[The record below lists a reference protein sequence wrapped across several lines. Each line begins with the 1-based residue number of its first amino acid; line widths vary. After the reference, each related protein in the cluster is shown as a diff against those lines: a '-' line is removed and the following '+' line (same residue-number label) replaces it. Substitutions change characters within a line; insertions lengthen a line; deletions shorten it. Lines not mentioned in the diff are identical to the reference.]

1 MHKKQNH
8 IYVGLDLNKDTHTAV
23 IIDYWNEKLG
33 SITIENKPS
42 DFTKLMNK
50 VNKIAG
56 NLIPVYGLEDVHG
69 NGRSL
74 AVFLIERGMIV
85 KEVNSALSYMER
97 MSYPTTKKS
106 DDWDANCISS
116 VLIRK
121 LDTLPDANP
130 QDLYWTIKMMV
141 NRRDAIVKSIT
152 TLTNQLHE
160 QLNNNYPSYK
170 KFFSDVNSKTAL
182 AFYEKYPSPKHL
194 KGVTD
199 EDLGAFLRTPSHNSC
214 STRKAKEILDIVES
228 DGDTTREYQE
238 SRDFIIKSIVR
249 DIAFKSEEIKKVE
262 TEMKKLLKLLGLKLE
277 TIPGID
283 TVTAIA
289 LVAHIGDIK
298 RFHNADKLAKF
309 SGIAPVNFSSAGKGK
324 DKKSKQ
330 GNWELYGVFY
340 FLAVQQIQ
348 VSKKGTPRNSVFLQY
363 YKRKVSEGKTKIQAL
378 VCVMRRLNNIIYGM
392 MKNKSEY
399 IMPNMEIKEVA
410 W

>member
-8 IYVGLDLNKDTHTAV
+8 IYIGLDLHKDTHTAV
-23 IIDYWNEKLG
+23 IIDCWDEKIG

-42 DFTKLMNK
+42 DFTQLMNK

-56 NLIPVYGLEDVHG
+56 NLTPVYGLEDVHG
-69 NGRSL
+69 YGRSL
-74 AVFLIERGMIV
+74 AVFLIEKGMIV
-85 KEVNSALSYMER
+85 KEVNSALSFMER

-106 DDWDANCISS
+106 DDWDAKCIAS
-116 VLIRK
+116 VLLRK

-160 QLNNNYPSYK
+160 QLNYNYPSYK

-182 AFYEKYPSPKHL
+182 AFYEEYPSPKHL
-194 KGVTD
+194 RGVTD
-199 EDLGAFLRTPSHNSC
+199 EDLAEFLRKPSHNSC

-238 SRDFIIKSIVR
+238 SRDFIIQSIVR
-249 DIAFKSEEIKKVE
+249 DIGFKREEIKKVE
-262 TEMKKLLKLLGLKLE
+262 IEMKKLLKLLDLKLE

-298 RFHNADKLAKF
+298 RFRNADKLAKF

-330 GNWELYGVFY
+330 GNRELYGVFY

-348 VSKKGTPRNSVFLQY
+348 VSKKGTPRNPVFLEY

-392 MKNKSEY
+392 MKNKTEY
-399 IMPNMEIKEVA
+399 ILPDMEVEQIA
-410 W
+410 

>member
-8 IYVGLDLNKDTHTAV
+8 IYVGLDLHKDTHTAV
-23 IIDYWNEKLG
+23 IIDWWDEKID

-42 DFTKLMNK
+42 DFTQLMNK

-56 NLIPVYGLEDVHG
+56 KLTPVYGLEDVHG
-69 NGRSL
+69 YGRSL
-74 AVFLIERGMIV
+74 AVFLIEKGMIV
-85 KEVNSALSYMER
+85 KEVNSALSFMER

-106 DDWDANCISS
+106 DDWDAKCIAS
-116 VLIRK
+116 VLLRK

-160 QLNNNYPSYK
+160 QLNYNYPSYK

-182 AFYEKYPSPKHL
+182 AFYEEYPSPKHL
-194 KGVTD
+194 RSVTD
-199 EDLGAFLRTPSHNSC
+199 EDLAEFLRKPSHNSC

-238 SRDFIIKSIVR
+238 SRDFIIQSIVR

-262 TEMKKLLKLLGLKLE
+262 TEMRKLLKLLDLKLE

-298 RFHNADKLAKF
+298 RFRNADKLAKF

-330 GNWELYGVFY
+330 GNRELYGVFY

-348 VSKKGTPRNSVFLQY
+348 VSKKGTPRNQVFLEY

-392 MKNKSEY
+392 MKNKTEY
-399 IMPNMEIKEVA
+399 ILPDMEVEQIA

>member
-1 MHKKQNH
+1 MNLKEIVINAG
-8 IYVGLDLNKDTHTAV
+8 VGYLKVED
-23 IIDYWNEKLG
+23 

-42 DFTKLMNK
+42 DFTRLMNK

-56 NLIPVYGLEDVHG
+56 KLIPVYGLEDVHG
-69 NGRSL
+69 YGRSL

-85 KEVNSALSYMER
+85 KEVNSALSFMER

-106 DDWDANCISS
+106 DDWDANCIAS
-116 VLIRK
+116 VLLRK

-141 NRRDAIVKSIT
+141 NRRDAIVKSVT

-160 QLNNNYPSYK
+160 NLNYNYLSYK
-170 KFFSDVNSKTAL
+170 KFFSDVNGKTAL

-194 KGVTD
+194 QGVND
-199 EDLGAFLRTPSHNSC
+199 EELAEFLRKPSHNSC

-238 SRDFIIKSIVR
+238 SRDFIIQSIVR

-262 TEMKKLLKLLGLKLE
+262 VEMKKLLKLLDLKLE
-277 TIPGID
+277 TIPGVD

-298 RFHNADKLAKF
+298 RFRNADKLAKF

-330 GNWELYGVFY
+330 GNRELYGVFY

-348 VSKKGTPRNSVFLQY
+348 VSKKGTPRNPVFLEY

-392 MKNKSEY
+392 MKNKTEY
-399 IMPNMEIKEVA
+399 VLPNVEMKEVA
-410 W
+410 

>member
-8 IYVGLDLNKDTHTAV
+8 VYVGLDLHKDTHTAV
-23 IIDYWNEKLG
+23 IIDCWDEKID

-42 DFTKLMNK
+42 DFTQLMNK

-56 NLIPVYGLEDVHG
+56 KLTPVYGLEDVHG
-69 NGRSL
+69 YGRSL
-74 AVFLIERGMIV
+74 AVFLIEKGMIV
-85 KEVNSALSYMER
+85 KEVNSALSFMER

-106 DDWDANCISS
+106 DDWDAKCIAS
-116 VLIRK
+116 VLLRK

-160 QLNNNYPSYK
+160 QLNYNYPSYK

-182 AFYEKYPSPKHL
+182 AFYEEYPSPKHL

-199 EDLGAFLRTPSHNSC
+199 EDLAEFLRKPSHNSC

-238 SRDFIIKSIVR
+238 SRDFIIQSIVR
-249 DIAFKSEEIKKVE
+249 DIAFKSEEIKRVE
-262 TEMKKLLKLLGLKLE
+262 TEMRKLLKLLDLKLE

-298 RFHNADKLAKF
+298 RFRNADKLAKF

-330 GNWELYGVFY
+330 GNRELYGVFY

-348 VSKKGTPRNSVFLQY
+348 ISKKGTPRNPVFLEY

-392 MKNKSEY
+392 MKNKTEY
-399 IMPNMEIKEVA
+399 ILPDMEVEQIA
-410 W
+410 

>member
-8 IYVGLDLNKDTHTAV
+8 VYVGLDLHKDTHTAV
-23 IIDYWNEKLG
+23 IIDCWDEKID

-42 DFTKLMNK
+42 DFTQLMNK

-56 NLIPVYGLEDVHG
+56 KLTPVYGLEDVHG
-69 NGRSL
+69 YGRSL
-74 AVFLIERGMIV
+74 AVFLIEKGMIV
-85 KEVNSALSYMER
+85 KEVNSALSFMER

-106 DDWDANCISS
+106 DDWDAKCIAS
-116 VLIRK
+116 VLLRK

-160 QLNNNYPSYK
+160 QLNYNYPSYK

-182 AFYEKYPSPKHL
+182 AFYEEYPSPKHL
-194 KGVTD
+194 RGVTD
-199 EDLGAFLRTPSHNSC
+199 EDLAEFLRKPSHNSC

-238 SRDFIIKSIVR
+238 SRDFIIQSIVR

-262 TEMKKLLKLLGLKLE
+262 TEMRKLLKLLDLKLE

-283 TVTAIA
+283 TVIAIA

-298 RFHNADKLAKF
+298 RFRNADKLAKF

-330 GNWELYGVFY
+330 GNKELYGVFY

-348 VSKKGTPRNSVFLQY
+348 VSKKATPRNLVFLEY

-392 MKNKSEY
+392 MKNKTEY
-399 IMPNMEIKEVA
+399 IMPNVEIKEVA
-410 W
+410 

>member
-8 IYVGLDLNKDTHTAV
+8 IYVGLDLHKDTHTAV
-23 IIDYWNEKLG
+23 IIDCWEEKLG

-42 DFTKLMNK
+42 DFTRLMNK

-56 NLIPVYGLEDVHG
+56 DLIPVYGLEDVHG
-69 NGRSL
+69 YGRSL

-97 MSYPTTKKS
+97 MSYPTTQKS
-106 DDWDANCISS
+106 DDWDARCIAS
-116 VLIRK
+116 VLLRK

-141 NRRDAIVKSIT
+141 NRRNSIVKSIT
-152 TLTNQLHE
+152 NLTNQLHE
-160 QLNNNYPSYK
+160 NLNYNYPSYK

-199 EDLGAFLRTPSHNSC
+199 EELAEFLRKPSHNSC
-214 STRKAKEILDIVES
+214 SIRKAKEILHIVES

-238 SRDFIIKSIVR
+238 SRDFIIQSIVR

-262 TEMKKLLKLLGLKLE
+262 VEMKKLLKLLDLKLE
-277 TIPGID
+277 TIPGVD

-298 RFHNADKLAKF
+298 RFRNADKLAKF

-330 GNWELYGVFY
+330 GNRELYGVFY
-340 FLAVQQIQ
+340 LLAVQQIQ
-348 VSKKGTPRNSVFLQY
+348 VSKKGTPRNPVFLEY

-392 MKNKSEY
+392 MKNKTEY
-399 IMPNMEIKEVA
+399 VMPSVEIKEVA
-410 W
+410 

>member
-8 IYVGLDLNKDTHTAV
+8 IYVGLDLHKDTHTAV
-23 IIDYWNEKLG
+23 IIDCWDEKID

-50 VNKIAG
+50 VKKHAG
-56 NLIPVYGLEDVHG
+56 NLTPVYGLEDVHG
-69 NGRSL
+69 YGRSL

-85 KEVNSALSYMER
+85 KEVNSALSFMER

-106 DDWDANCISS
+106 DDWDAKCIAS
-116 VLIRK
+116 VLLRK
-121 LDTLPDANP
+121 LDTLPNANP

-141 NRRDAIVKSIT
+141 NRRDAIVKSVT

-160 QLNNNYPSYK
+160 NLNYNYPSYK

-194 KGVTD
+194 IGVTD
-199 EDLGAFLRTPSHNSC
+199 EELAEFLRKPSHNSC

-238 SRDFIIKSIVR
+238 SRDFIIQSIVR
-249 DIAFKSEEIKKVE
+249 DIAFKNEEIKKVE
-262 TEMKKLLKLLGLKLE
+262 VEMKKLLKLLDLKLE
-277 TIPGID
+277 TIPGVD

-298 RFHNADKLAKF
+298 RFRNADKLAKF

-330 GNWELYGVFY
+330 GNREPYGVFY

-348 VSKKGTPRNSVFLQY
+348 VSSRGTPRNPVFLEY
-363 YKRKVSEGKTKIQAL
+363 YKRKISEGKTKIQAL

-392 MKNKSEY
+392 MKNKTEY
-399 IMPNMEIKEVA
+399 VMPNVEIKEVA
-410 W
+410 

>member
-8 IYVGLDLNKDTHTAV
+8 IYVGLDLHKDTHTAV
-23 IIDYWNEKLG
+23 IIDCWEEKLG

-42 DFTKLMNK
+42 DFTRLMNK

-56 NLIPVYGLEDVHG
+56 KLTPVYGLEDVHG
-69 NGRSL
+69 YGRSL

-106 DDWDANCISS
+106 DDWDANCIAS

-121 LDTLPDANP
+121 LDNLPDANP

-141 NRRDAIVKSIT
+141 NRRNAIVKAVT

-160 QLNNNYPSYK
+160 NLNYNYPSYK
-170 KFFSDVNSKTAL
+170 KFFSDVNGKTAL

-194 KGVTD
+194 QGVTD
-199 EDLGAFLRTPSHNSC
+199 EDLGAFLRKPSHNSC

-238 SRDFIIKSIVR
+238 SRDFIIQSIVR
-249 DIAFKSEEIKKVE
+249 DIGFKSEEIKKVE
-262 TEMKKLLKLLGLKLE
+262 TEMKKLLKLLDLKLE

-289 LVAHIGDIK
+289 LVAHMGDIK
-298 RFHNADKLAKF
+298 RFRNADKLAKF

-330 GNWELYGVFY
+330 GNRELYGVFY

-348 VSKKGTPRNSVFLQY
+348 VSKKGTPRNPVFLEY
-363 YKRKVSEGKTKIQAL
+363 YKRKISEGKTKIQAL
-378 VCVMRRLNNIIYGM
+378 VCVMRMLNNIIYGM
-392 MKNKSEY
+392 MKNKTEY
-399 IMPNMEIKEVA
+399 VMPSVEIKEVA
-410 W
+410 C

>member
-8 IYVGLDLNKDTHTAV
+8 IYVGLDLHKDTHTAV
-23 IIDYWNEKLG
+23 IIDCWDEKID

-42 DFTKLMNK
+42 DFTRLMNK

-56 NLIPVYGLEDVHG
+56 KLTPVYGLEDVNG
-69 NGRSL
+69 YGRSL

-85 KEVNSALSYMER
+85 KEVNSALSFMER
-97 MSYPTTKKS
+97 MSYPMTKKS
-106 DDWDANCISS
+106 DDWDAKCIAS
-116 VLIRK
+116 VLLRK

-141 NRRDAIVKSIT
+141 NRRDSIVKAVT

-160 QLNNNYPSYK
+160 NLNYNYPSYK
-170 KFFSDVNSKTAL
+170 KFFSDVNGKTAL
-182 AFYEKYPSPKHL
+182 AFYEKYPSPTHL

-199 EDLGAFLRTPSHNSC
+199 EELAEFLRKPSHNSC
-214 STRKAKEILDIVES
+214 SIRKAKEILDIVES

-238 SRDFIIKSIVR
+238 SRDFIIQSIVR

-262 TEMKKLLKLLGLKLE
+262 VEMKKLLKLLDLKLE
-277 TIPGID
+277 TIPGVD

-298 RFHNADKLAKF
+298 RFRNADKLAKF

-330 GNWELYGVFY
+330 GNRELYGVFY

-348 VSKKGTPRNSVFLQY
+348 VSKKGTPRNQAFLEY
-363 YKRKVSEGKTKIQAL
+363 YKRKISEGKTKIQAL
-378 VCVMRRLNNIIYGM
+378 VCVMRRLNNIIYEM
-392 MKNKSEY
+392 MKNKTEY
-399 IMPNMEIKEVA
+399 VMPSIEIKEVA
-410 W
+410 

>member
-8 IYVGLDLNKDTHTAV
+8 VYVGLDLHKDTHTAV
-23 IIDYWNEKLG
+23 IIDCWDEKID

-42 DFTKLMNK
+42 DFTRLMNK

-56 NLIPVYGLEDVHG
+56 KLIPVYGLEDVHG
-69 NGRSL
+69 YGRSL

-97 MSYPTTKKS
+97 MSYPTTQKS
-106 DDWDANCISS
+106 DDWDARCIAS
-116 VLIRK
+116 VLLRK

-141 NRRDAIVKSIT
+141 NRRNSIVKSIT
-152 TLTNQLHE
+152 NLTNQLHE
-160 QLNNNYPSYK
+160 NLNYNYPSYK

-182 AFYEKYPSPKHL
+182 AFYDKYPSPKHL
-194 KGVTD
+194 KGVAD
-199 EDLGAFLRTPSHNSC
+199 EELAEFLRKPSHNSC
-214 STRKAKEILDIVES
+214 STRKAREILELVES

-238 SRDFIIKSIVR
+238 FRDFIIQSTVR

-262 TEMKKLLKLLGLKLE
+262 VEMKKLLKLLDLKLE

-298 RFHNADKLAKF
+298 RFRNADKLAKF

-330 GNWELYGVFY
+330 GNRELYGVFY

-348 VSKKGTPRNSVFLQY
+348 VSKKGTPRNPVFLEY

-392 MKNKSEY
+392 MKNKAEY
-399 IMPNMEIKEVA
+399 ILPDMEVEQIA
-410 W
+410 

>member
-8 IYVGLDLNKDTHTAV
+8 IYVGLDLHKDTHTAV
-23 IIDYWNEKLG
+23 IIDCWEEKLG

-42 DFTKLMNK
+42 DFTRLMNK

-56 NLIPVYGLEDVHG
+56 NLTPVYGLEDVHG
-69 NGRSL
+69 YGRSL

-85 KEVNSALSYMER
+85 KEVNSALSYMKR
-97 MSYPTTKKS
+97 MSYPTTQKS
-106 DDWDANCISS
+106 DDWDARCIAS
-116 VLIRK
+116 VLLRK
-121 LDTLPDANP
+121 LDTLPYANP

-141 NRRDAIVKSIT
+141 NRRNSIVKSIT
-152 TLTNQLHE
+152 NLTNQLHE
-160 QLNNNYPSYK
+160 NLNYNYPSYK

-182 AFYEKYPSPKHL
+182 AFYDKYPSPKHL

-199 EDLGAFLRTPSHNSC
+199 EELAEFLRKPSHNSC
-214 STRKAKEILDIVES
+214 STRKAKEILELVES

-238 SRDFIIKSIVR
+238 FRDFIIQSTVR

-262 TEMKKLLKLLGLKLE
+262 IEMKKLLKLLDLKLE

-298 RFHNADKLAKF
+298 RFRNADKLAKF

-330 GNWELYGVFY
+330 GNRELYGVFY

-348 VSKKGTPRNSVFLQY
+348 VSKKGTPRNPVFLQY

-399 IMPNMEIKEVA
+399 VMPNVEIKEVA
-410 W
+410 

>member
-8 IYVGLDLNKDTHTAV
+8 IYVGLDLHKDTHTAV
-23 IIDYWNEKLG
+23 IIDCWDEKID

-42 DFTKLMNK
+42 DFTQLMNK

-56 NLIPVYGLEDVHG
+56 KLTAVYGLEDVHG
-69 NGRSL
+69 YGRSL
-74 AVFLIERGMIV
+74 AVFLIEKGMIV
-85 KEVNSALSYMER
+85 KEVNSALSFMER

-106 DDWDANCISS
+106 DDWDAKCIAS
-116 VLIRK
+116 VLLRK

-160 QLNNNYPSYK
+160 QLNYNYPSYK

-182 AFYEKYPSPKHL
+182 AFYEEYPSPKHL
-194 KGVTD
+194 RSVTD
-199 EDLGAFLRTPSHNSC
+199 EDLAEFLRKPSHNSC

-238 SRDFIIKSIVR
+238 SRDFIIQSIVR

-262 TEMKKLLKLLGLKLE
+262 TEMRKLLKLLDLKLE

-289 LVAHIGDIK
+289 LVANIGDIK
-298 RFHNADKLAKF
+298 RFRNADKLAKF

-330 GNWELYGVFY
+330 GNRELYGVFY

-348 VSKKGTPRNSVFLQY
+348 VSKKGTPRNPVFLEY

-392 MKNKSEY
+392 MKNKTEY
-399 IMPNMEIKEVA
+399 ILPDMEVEQIA

>member
-1 MHKKQNH
+1 MHKKQNY
-8 IYVGLDLNKDTHTAV
+8 IYVGLDLHKDTHTAV
-23 IIDYWNEKLG
+23 IIDCWDEKID

-42 DFTKLMNK
+42 DFTRLMNK
-50 VNKIAG
+50 VNKIEG
-56 NLIPVYGLEDVHG
+56 KLTPVYGLEDVNG
-69 NGRSL
+69 YGRSL

-85 KEVNSALSYMER
+85 KEVNSALSFMER

-106 DDWDANCISS
+106 DDWDANCIAS
-116 VLIRK
+116 VLLRK

-141 NRRDAIVKSIT
+141 NRRDSIVKSVT

-160 QLNNNYPSYK
+160 NLNYNYPSYK
-170 KFFSDVNSKTAL
+170 KFFSDVNGKTAL

-194 KGVTD
+194 QGVTD
-199 EDLGAFLRTPSHNSC
+199 EELAEFLRKPSHNSC

-238 SRDFIIKSIVR
+238 SRDFIIQSIVR

-262 TEMKKLLKLLGLKLE
+262 IEMRKLLKLLDLKLE
-277 TIPGID
+277 TIPGVD

-298 RFHNADKLAKF
+298 RFRNADKLAKF

-330 GNWELYGVFY
+330 GNRELYGVFY
-340 FLAVQQIQ
+340 FLAVQQVQ
-348 VSKKGTPRNSVFLQY
+348 VSKKGTSRNPVLLEY
-363 YKRKVSEGKTKIQAL
+363 YKRKIAEGKTKIQAL

-392 MKNKSEY
+392 MKNKTEY
-399 IMPNMEIKEVA
+399 VMPNVEIKEVA
-410 W
+410 

>member
-8 IYVGLDLNKDTHTAV
+8 IYVGLDLHKDTHTAV
-23 IIDYWNEKLG
+23 IINCWDEKLG

-42 DFTKLMNK
+42 DFTKLINK

-56 NLIPVYGLEDVHG
+56 NLKPVYGLEDVHG
-69 NGRSL
+69 YGRSL

-106 DDWDANCISS
+106 DDWDANCIAS
-116 VLIRK
+116 VLIRR
-121 LDTLPDANP
+121 LDKLPDANP
-130 QDLYWTIKMMV
+130 QDLYWTIKIMV
-141 NRRDAIVKSIT
+141 NRRDAIVKAVT

-170 KFFSDVNSKTAL
+170 KFFSDVNGKTAL
-182 AFYEKYPSPKHL
+182 VFYEKYPSPRHL
-194 KGVTD
+194 QGVND
-199 EDLGAFLRTPSHNSC
+199 EELGAFLRKPSHNSC
-214 STRKAKEILDIVES
+214 SARKAKEILDIVES

-238 SRDFIIKSIVR
+238 SRYFIIQSIVR

-262 TEMKKLLKLLGLKLE
+262 VEMKKLLKLLDLKLE
-277 TIPGID
+277 TIPGVD

-298 RFHNADKLAKF
+298 RFRNADKLAKF

-330 GNWELYGVFY
+330 GNRELYGVFY

-348 VSKKGTPRNSVFLQY
+348 VSKKGTPRNPVFLEY

-399 IMPNMEIKEVA
+399 VMPNVEIKEVA
-410 W
+410 

>member
-8 IYVGLDLNKDTHTAV
+8 IYVGLDLHKDTHTAV
-23 IIDYWNEKLG
+23 IIDCWDEKID

-42 DFTKLMNK
+42 DFTQLMNK

-56 NLIPVYGLEDVHG
+56 KLTAVYGLEDVHG
-69 NGRSL
+69 YGRSL
-74 AVFLIERGMIV
+74 AVFLIEKGMIV
-85 KEVNSALSYMER
+85 KEVNSALSFMER

-106 DDWDANCISS
+106 DDWDAKCIAS
-116 VLIRK
+116 VLLRK

-160 QLNNNYPSYK
+160 QLNYNYPSYK

-182 AFYEKYPSPKHL
+182 AFYEEYPSPKHL
-194 KGVTD
+194 RSVTD
-199 EDLGAFLRTPSHNSC
+199 EDLAEFLRKPSHNSC

-238 SRDFIIKSIVR
+238 SRDFIIQSIVR

-262 TEMKKLLKLLGLKLE
+262 TEMRKLLKLLDLKLE

-289 LVAHIGDIK
+289 LVANIGDIK
-298 RFHNADKLAKF
+298 RFRNADKLAKF

-330 GNWELYGVFY
+330 GNRELYGVFY

-348 VSKKGTPRNSVFLQY
+348 VSKKGTPRNPVFLEY

-392 MKNKSEY
+392 MKNKTEY
-399 IMPNMEIKEVA
+399 ILPDMEVEQIA
-410 W
+410 

>member
-8 IYVGLDLNKDTHTAV
+8 IYVGLDLHKDTHTAV
-23 IIDYWNEKLG
+23 IIDCWDEKID

-42 DFTKLMNK
+42 DFTQLMNK

-56 NLIPVYGLEDVHG
+56 KLTPVYGLEDVHG
-69 NGRSL
+69 YGRSL
-74 AVFLIERGMIV
+74 AVFLIEKGMIV
-85 KEVNSALSYMER
+85 KEVNSALSFMER

-106 DDWDANCISS
+106 DDWDAKCIAS
-116 VLIRK
+116 VLLRK

-160 QLNNNYPSYK
+160 QLNYNYPSYK

-182 AFYEKYPSPKHL
+182 AFYEEYPSPKHL
-194 KGVTD
+194 RSVTD
-199 EDLGAFLRTPSHNSC
+199 EDLAEFLRKPSHNSC

-238 SRDFIIKSIVR
+238 SRDFIIQSIVR

-262 TEMKKLLKLLGLKLE
+262 TEMRKLLKLLDLKLE

-298 RFHNADKLAKF
+298 RFRNADKLAKF

-330 GNWELYGVFY
+330 GNRELYGVFY

-348 VSKKGTPRNSVFLQY
+348 VSKKGTPRNPVFLEY

-378 VCVMRRLNNIIYGM
+378 VCVMRRFNNIIYGM
-392 MKNKSEY
+392 MKNKTEY
-399 IMPNMEIKEVA
+399 ILPDMEVEQIA
-410 W
+410 

>member
-8 IYVGLDLNKDTHTAV
+8 IYVGLDLHKDTHTAV
-23 IIDYWNEKLG
+23 IIDCWDEKID

-56 NLIPVYGLEDVHG
+56 KLIPVYGLEDVHG
-69 NGRSL
+69 YGRSL

-85 KEVNSALSYMER
+85 KEVNSALSFMER

-106 DDWDANCISS
+106 DDWDANCIAS
-116 VLIRK
+116 VLLRK
-121 LDTLPDANP
+121 IDTLPDANP

-141 NRRDAIVKSIT
+141 NRRDAIVKSVT

-160 QLNNNYPSYK
+160 QLNHNYPSYK

-194 KGVTD
+194 QGVTD
-199 EDLGAFLRTPSHNSC
+199 ENLGEFLRKPSHNSC

-238 SRDFIIKSIVR
+238 SRDFIIQSIVR

-262 TEMKKLLKLLGLKLE
+262 VEMKKLLKLLDLKLE
-277 TIPGID
+277 TIPGVD

-298 RFHNADKLAKF
+298 RFLKADKLAKF

-330 GNWELYGVFY
+330 GNRKLYGVFY
-340 FLAVQQIQ
+340 FLAVQQVQ
-348 VSKKGTPRNSVFLQY
+348 VSRKGTPRNPVFLEY
-363 YKRKVSEGKTKIQAL
+363 YKKKISEGKTKIQAL

-392 MKNKSEY
+392 MKNKTEY
-399 IMPNMEIKEVA
+399 VMPNVEIKEVA
-410 W
+410 

>member
-8 IYVGLDLNKDTHTAV
+8 VYVGLDLHKDTHTAV
-23 IIDYWNEKLG
+23 IIDCWEEKLG

-42 DFTKLMNK
+42 DFTRLMNK
-50 VNKIAG
+50 VNKVAG
-56 NLIPVYGLEDVHG
+56 NLTPVYGLEDVHG
-69 NGRSL
+69 YGRSL

-97 MSYPTTKKS
+97 MSYPTTQKS
-106 DDWDANCISS
+106 DDWDARCIAS
-116 VLIRK
+116 VLLRK

-130 QDLYWTIKMMV
+130 QDLYWTIKMLV
-141 NRRDAIVKSIT
+141 NRRNSIVKSIT
-152 TLTNQLHE
+152 NLTNQLHE
-160 QLNNNYPSYK
+160 NLNYNYPSYK

-199 EDLGAFLRTPSHNSC
+199 EELAEFLRKPSHNSC
-214 STRKAKEILDIVES
+214 STRKAKEILELVES

-238 SRDFIIKSIVR
+238 FRDFIIQSTVR

-262 TEMKKLLKLLGLKLE
+262 VEMKKLLKLLDLKLE
-277 TIPGID
+277 TIPGVD
-283 TVTAIA
+283 TVTEIA

-298 RFHNADKLAKF
+298 RFRNADKLAKF
-309 SGIAPVNFSSAGKGK
+309 AGIAPVNFSSAGKGK

-330 GNWELYGVFY
+330 GNRELYGVLY

-348 VSKKGTPRNSVFLQY
+348 VSKKGTPRNPVFLEY

-399 IMPNMEIKEVA
+399 VMPNVEIKKVA
-410 W
+410 

>member
-8 IYVGLDLNKDTHTAV
+8 IYVGLDLHKDTHTAV
-23 IIDYWNEKLG
+23 IIDCWDEKID

-42 DFTKLMNK
+42 DFTRLMNK

-56 NLIPVYGLEDVHG
+56 KLTPVYGLEDVHG
-69 NGRSL
+69 YGRSL

-106 DDWDANCISS
+106 DDWDANCIAS
-116 VLIRK
+116 VLLRK

-141 NRRDAIVKSIT
+141 NRRDAIVKSVT

-160 QLNNNYPSYK
+160 NLNYNYPSYK
-170 KFFSDVNSKTAL
+170 KFFSDVNGKTAL

-194 KGVTD
+194 QGATD
-199 EDLGAFLRTPSHNSC
+199 EELGAFLRKPSHNSC

-238 SRDFIIKSIVR
+238 SRDFIIQSIVR

-262 TEMKKLLKLLGLKLE
+262 VEMKKLLKLLDLKLE
-277 TIPGID
+277 TIPGVD

-298 RFHNADKLAKF
+298 RFRNADKLAKF

-330 GNWELYGVFY
+330 GNRELYGVFY
-340 FLAVQQIQ
+340 FLAVQQVQ
-348 VSKKGTPRNSVFLQY
+348 VSRKRTPRNPVFIQY
-363 YKRKVSEGKTKIQAL
+363 YKRKISEGKTKIQAL

-399 IMPNMEIKEVA
+399 VMPNVEIKEVA
-410 W
+410 

>member
-8 IYVGLDLNKDTHTAV
+8 IYVGLDLHKDTHTAV
-23 IIDYWNEKLG
+23 IIDWWDEKID

-42 DFTKLMNK
+42 DFTQLMNK

-56 NLIPVYGLEDVHG
+56 KLTPVYGLEDVHG
-69 NGRSL
+69 YGRSL
-74 AVFLIERGMIV
+74 AVFLIEKGMIV
-85 KEVNSALSYMER
+85 KEVNSALSFMER

-106 DDWDANCISS
+106 DDWDAKCIAS
-116 VLIRK
+116 VLLRK

-160 QLNNNYPSYK
+160 QLNYNYPSYK

-182 AFYEKYPSPKHL
+182 AFYEEYPSPKHL
-194 KGVTD
+194 RSVTD
-199 EDLGAFLRTPSHNSC
+199 EDLAEFLRKPSHNSC

-238 SRDFIIKSIVR
+238 SRDFIIQSIVR

-262 TEMKKLLKLLGLKLE
+262 TEMRKLLKLLDLKLE

-298 RFHNADKLAKF
+298 RFRNADKLAKF

-330 GNWELYGVFY
+330 GNRELYGVFY

-348 VSKKGTPRNSVFLQY
+348 VSKKGTPRNQVFLEY

-378 VCVMRRLNNIIYGM
+378 VCVMRRFNNIIYGM
-392 MKNKSEY
+392 MKNKTEY
-399 IMPNMEIKEVA
+399 ILPDMEVEQIA

>member
-8 IYVGLDLNKDTHTAV
+8 IYIGLDLHKDTHTAV
-23 IIDYWNEKLG
+23 IIDCWDEKID

-42 DFTKLMNK
+42 DFTQLMNK

-56 NLIPVYGLEDVHG
+56 KLTPVYGLEDVNG
-69 NGRSL
+69 YGRSL
-74 AVFLIERGMIV
+74 AVFLIEKGMIV
-85 KEVNSALSYMER
+85 KEVNSALSFMER

-106 DDWDANCISS
+106 DDWDAKCIAS
-116 VLIRK
+116 VLLRK

-160 QLNNNYPSYK
+160 QLNYNYPSYK

-182 AFYEKYPSPKHL
+182 AFYEEYPSPKHL
-194 KGVTD
+194 RGVTD
-199 EDLGAFLRTPSHNSC
+199 EDLAEFLRKPSHNSC
-214 STRKAKEILDIVES
+214 SKRKAKEILDIVES

-238 SRDFIIKSIVR
+238 SRDFIIQSIVR

-262 TEMKKLLKLLGLKLE
+262 VEMKKLLKLLDLKLE

-298 RFHNADKLAKF
+298 RFRNADKLAKF

-330 GNWELYGVFY
+330 GNRELYGVFY

-348 VSKKGTPRNSVFLQY
+348 VSKKGTPRNPVFLEY
-363 YKRKVSEGKTKIQAL
+363 YKRKVSEGKTKIQTL

-392 MKNKSEY
+392 MKNKTEY
-399 IMPNMEIKEVA
+399 ILPDMEIEQIA
-410 W
+410 

>member
-8 IYVGLDLNKDTHTAV
+8 IYVGLDLHKDTHTAV
-23 IIDYWNEKLG
+23 IIDCWDEKID

-42 DFTKLMNK
+42 DFTRLMNK

-56 NLIPVYGLEDVHG
+56 KLTPVYGLEDVNG
-69 NGRSL
+69 YGRSL

-85 KEVNSALSYMER
+85 KEVNSALSFMER

-106 DDWDANCISS
+106 DDWDANCIAS
-116 VLIRK
+116 VLLRK
-121 LDTLPDANP
+121 LDTLPNANP

-141 NRRDAIVKSIT
+141 NRRDSIVKAVT

-160 QLNNNYPSYK
+160 NLNYNYPSYK
-170 KFFSDVNSKTAL
+170 KFFSDVNGKTAL
-182 AFYEKYPSPKHL
+182 AFYENYPSPKHL
-194 KGVTD
+194 QGVTD
-199 EDLGAFLRTPSHNSC
+199 EELGAFLRKPSHNSC

-238 SRDFIIKSIVR
+238 SRDFIIQSIVR

-262 TEMKKLLKLLGLKLE
+262 VEMKKLLKLLDLKLE

-298 RFHNADKLAKF
+298 RFRNADKLAKF

-330 GNWELYGVFY
+330 GNRELYGVFY

-348 VSKKGTPRNSVFLQY
+348 VSKKGTPRNPVFLQY
-363 YKRKVSEGKTKIQAL
+363 YKRKISEGKTKIQAL

-399 IMPNMEIKEVA
+399 VMPNVEIKAVA
-410 W
+410 

>member
-8 IYVGLDLNKDTHTAV
+8 IYVGLDLHKDTHTAV
-23 IIDYWNEKLG
+23 IIDCWDEKID

-42 DFTKLMNK
+42 DFTQLMNK

-56 NLIPVYGLEDVHG
+56 KLTPVYGLEDVHG
-69 NGRSL
+69 YGRSL
-74 AVFLIERGMIV
+74 AVFLIEKGIIV
-85 KEVNSALSYMER
+85 KEVNSALSFMER

-106 DDWDANCISS
+106 DDWDAKCIAS
-116 VLIRK
+116 VLLRK

-160 QLNNNYPSYK
+160 QLNYNYPSYK

-182 AFYEKYPSPKHL
+182 AFYEEYPSPKHL
-194 KGVTD
+194 RSVTD
-199 EDLGAFLRTPSHNSC
+199 EDLAEFLRKPSHNSC

-238 SRDFIIKSIVR
+238 SRDFIIQSIVR

-262 TEMKKLLKLLGLKLE
+262 TEMRKLLKLLDLKLE

-298 RFHNADKLAKF
+298 RFRNADKLAKF

-330 GNWELYGVFY
+330 GNRELYGVFY

-348 VSKKGTPRNSVFLQY
+348 VSKKGTPRNPVFLEY

-378 VCVMRRLNNIIYGM
+378 VCVMRRFNNIIYGM
-392 MKNKSEY
+392 MKNKTEY
-399 IMPNMEIKEVA
+399 ILPDMEVEQIA
-410 W
+410 

>member
-8 IYVGLDLNKDTHTAV
+8 VYVGLDLHKDTHTAV
-23 IIDYWNEKLG
+23 IIDCWDEKID

-42 DFTKLMNK
+42 DFTRLMNK

-56 NLIPVYGLEDVHG
+56 KLIPVYGLEDVHG
-69 NGRSL
+69 YGRSL

-85 KEVNSALSYMER
+85 KGVNSALSYMER

-106 DDWDANCISS
+106 DDWDANCIAS

-141 NRRDAIVKSIT
+141 NRRNSIVKSIT
-152 TLTNQLHE
+152 NLTNQLHE
-160 QLNNNYPSYK
+160 NLNYNYPSYK

-199 EDLGAFLRTPSHNSC
+199 EELAEFLRKPSHNSC
-214 STRKAKEILDIVES
+214 STRKAREILELVES

-238 SRDFIIKSIVR
+238 FRDFIIQSTVR

-262 TEMKKLLKLLGLKLE
+262 VEMKKLLKLLDLKLE

-298 RFHNADKLAKF
+298 RFRNADKLAKF

-330 GNWELYGVFY
+330 GNRELYGVFY

-348 VSKKGTPRNSVFLQY
+348 VSKKGTPRNPVFLEY

-392 MKNKSEY
+392 MKNKTEY
-399 IMPNMEIKEVA
+399 VMPNVEIKEVA
-410 W
+410 

>member
-1 MHKKQNH
+1 
-8 IYVGLDLNKDTHTAV
+8 
-23 IIDYWNEKLG
+23 
-33 SITIENKPS
+33 
-42 DFTKLMNK
+42 
-50 VNKIAG
+50 
-56 NLIPVYGLEDVHG
+56 
-69 NGRSL
+69 
-74 AVFLIERGMIV
+74 MIV
-85 KEVNSALSYMER
+85 KEVNSALSFMER

-106 DDWDANCISS
+106 DDWDAKCIAS
-116 VLIRK
+116 VLLRK

-160 QLNNNYPSYK
+160 QLSYNYPSYK

-182 AFYEKYPSPKHL
+182 AFYEEYPSPKHL
-194 KGVTD
+194 RGVTD
-199 EDLGAFLRTPSHNSC
+199 EDLAEFLRKPSHNSC

-262 TEMKKLLKLLGLKLE
+262 TEMKKLLKLLDLKLE

-298 RFHNADKLAKF
+298 RFRNADKLAKF

-330 GNWELYGVFY
+330 GNRELYGVFY

-348 VSKKGTPRNSVFLQY
+348 VSKKGTHRNPVFLEY

-392 MKNKSEY
+392 MKNKTEY
-399 IMPNMEIKEVA
+399 ILPDMEVEQIA
-410 W
+410 

>member
-8 IYVGLDLNKDTHTAV
+8 IYVGLDLHKDTHTAV
-23 IIDYWNEKLG
+23 IIDCWDEKID

-42 DFTKLMNK
+42 DFTQLMNK

-56 NLIPVYGLEDVHG
+56 KLTPVYGLEDVHG
-69 NGRSL
+69 YGRSL
-74 AVFLIERGMIV
+74 AVFLIEKGMIV
-85 KEVNSALSYMER
+85 KEVNSALSFMER

-106 DDWDANCISS
+106 DDWDAKCIAS
-116 VLIRK
+116 VLLRK

-160 QLNNNYPSYK
+160 QLNYNYPSYK

-182 AFYEKYPSPKHL
+182 AFYEEYPSPKHL
-194 KGVTD
+194 RSVTD
-199 EDLGAFLRTPSHNSC
+199 EDLAEFLRKPSHNSC

-238 SRDFIIKSIVR
+238 SRDFIIQSIVR

-262 TEMKKLLKLLGLKLE
+262 TEMRKLLKLLDLKLE

-298 RFHNADKLAKF
+298 RFRNADKLAKF

-330 GNWELYGVFY
+330 GNRELYGVFY

-348 VSKKGTPRNSVFLQY
+348 VSKKGTPRNQVFLEY

-392 MKNKSEY
+392 MKNKTEY
-399 IMPNMEIKEVA
+399 ILPDMEVEQIA
-410 W
+410 

>member
-8 IYVGLDLNKDTHTAV
+8 IYVGLDLHKDTHTAV
-23 IIDYWNEKLG
+23 IIDCWDEKID

-42 DFTKLMNK
+42 DFTRLMNK

-56 NLIPVYGLEDVHG
+56 KLIPVYGLEDVHG
-69 NGRSL
+69 YGRSL

-85 KEVNSALSYMER
+85 KEVNSALSFMER

-106 DDWDANCISS
+106 DDWDANCIAS
-116 VLIRK
+116 VLLRK
-121 LDTLPDANP
+121 LDTLPNANP

-141 NRRDAIVKSIT
+141 NRRDSIVKAVT

-160 QLNNNYPSYK
+160 NLNYNYPSYK
-170 KFFSDVNSKTAL
+170 KFFSDVNGKTAL
-182 AFYEKYPSPKHL
+182 AFYEKYPSPRHL
-194 KGVTD
+194 QGATD
-199 EDLGAFLRTPSHNSC
+199 EALGAFLRKPSHNSC

-238 SRDFIIKSIVR
+238 SRDFIIQSIVR

-262 TEMKKLLKLLGLKLE
+262 VEMKKLLKLLDLKLE

-298 RFHNADKLAKF
+298 RFRNADKLAKF

-330 GNWELYGVFY
+330 GNRELYGVFY

-348 VSKKGTPRNSVFLQY
+348 VSKKGTPRNPVFLAY

-392 MKNKSEY
+392 MKNRTEY
-399 IMPNMEIKEVA
+399 VMPNVAIKEVA
-410 W
+410 

>member
-8 IYVGLDLNKDTHTAV
+8 MYVGLDLHKDTHTAV
-23 IIDYWNEKLG
+23 IIDCWEEKLG

-42 DFTKLMNK
+42 DFTRLMNK

-56 NLIPVYGLEDVHG
+56 NLTPVYGLEDVHG
-69 NGRSL
+69 YGRSL

-97 MSYPTTKKS
+97 MSYPTTQKS
-106 DDWDANCISS
+106 DDWDARCIAS
-116 VLIRK
+116 VLLRK

-141 NRRDAIVKSIT
+141 NRRNSIVKSIT
-152 TLTNQLHE
+152 NLTNQLHE
-160 QLNNNYPSYK
+160 NLNYNYPSYK

-194 KGVTD
+194 KSVTD
-199 EDLGAFLRTPSHNSC
+199 EELAEFLRKPSHNSC
-214 STRKAKEILDIVES
+214 STRKAKEILDLVES
-228 DGDTTREYQE
+228 DGDTIREYQE
-238 SRDFIIKSIVR
+238 SRDFIIQSIVR

-262 TEMKKLLKLLGLKLE
+262 TEMKKLLKLLDLKLE

-298 RFHNADKLAKF
+298 RFRNADKLAKF
-309 SGIAPVNFSSAGKGK
+309 FGIAPVNFSSAGKGK

-330 GNWELYGVFY
+330 GNRELYGVFY

-348 VSKKGTPRNSVFLQY
+348 VSKKGTSRNPVFLEY

-392 MKNKSEY
+392 MKNKTEY
-399 IMPNMEIKEVA
+399 IMPNVEIKEVA
-410 W
+410 

>member
-8 IYVGLDLNKDTHTAV
+8 IYVGLDLHKDTHTAV
-23 IIDYWNEKLG
+23 IIDCWDEKID

-42 DFTKLMNK
+42 DFTRLMNK

-56 NLIPVYGLEDVHG
+56 NLTPVYGLEDVHG
-69 NGRSL
+69 YGRSL

-106 DDWDANCISS
+106 DDWDANCIAS
-116 VLIRK
+116 VLLRK

-141 NRRDAIVKSIT
+141 NRRDAIVKSVT

-160 QLNNNYPSYK
+160 NLNYNYPSYK
-170 KFFSDVNSKTAL
+170 KFFSDVNGKTAL

-199 EDLGAFLRTPSHNSC
+199 EELAEFLRKPSHNSC

-238 SRDFIIKSIVR
+238 SRDFIIQSIVR

-262 TEMKKLLKLLGLKLE
+262 VEMKKLLKLLDLKLE

-330 GNWELYGVFY
+330 GNRELYGVFY
-340 FLAVQQIQ
+340 FLAVQQVQ
-348 VSKKGTPRNSVFLQY
+348 VSKKGTPRNPVFLQY
-363 YKRKVSEGKTKIQAL
+363 YKRKISEGKTKIQAL

-399 IMPNMEIKEVA
+399 VMPNVEIKEVA
-410 W
+410 

>member
-1 MHKKQNH
+1 MHKKQNY
-8 IYVGLDLNKDTHTAV
+8 IYVGLDLHKDTHTAV
-23 IIDYWNEKLG
+23 IIDCWDEKID

-42 DFTKLMNK
+42 DFTRLMNK
-50 VNKIAG
+50 VNKIEG
-56 NLIPVYGLEDVHG
+56 KLTPVYGLEDVNG
-69 NGRSL
+69 YGRSL

-85 KEVNSALSYMER
+85 KEVNSALSFMER

-106 DDWDANCISS
+106 DDWDANCIAS
-116 VLIRK
+116 VLLRK

-141 NRRDAIVKSIT
+141 NRRDSIVKAVT

-160 QLNNNYPSYK
+160 NLNYNYPSYK
-170 KFFSDVNSKTAL
+170 KFFSDVNRKTAL

-194 KGVTD
+194 QGVTD
-199 EDLGAFLRTPSHNSC
+199 EELAEFLRKPSHNSC

-238 SRDFIIKSIVR
+238 SRDFIIQSIVR

-262 TEMKKLLKLLGLKLE
+262 VEMKKLLKLLDLKLE
-277 TIPGID
+277 TIPGVD

-298 RFHNADKLAKF
+298 RFRNADKLAKF

-330 GNWELYGVFY
+330 GNRELYGVFY

-348 VSKKGTPRNSVFLQY
+348 VSKKGTPRNPVFLQY

-392 MKNKSEY
+392 MKNKTEY
-399 IMPNMEIKEVA
+399 ILPIMEIEKVA
-410 W
+410 

>member
-8 IYVGLDLNKDTHTAV
+8 IYVGLDLHKDTHTAV
-23 IIDYWNEKLG
+23 IIDCWNEKID

-42 DFTKLMNK
+42 DFTRLMNK

-56 NLIPVYGLEDVHG
+56 KLIPVYGLEDVHG
-69 NGRSL
+69 YGRSL

-85 KEVNSALSYMER
+85 KEVNSALSFMER

-106 DDWDANCISS
+106 DDWDANCIAS
-116 VLIRK
+116 VLLRK

-141 NRRDAIVKSIT
+141 NRRDSIVKAVT

-160 QLNNNYPSYK
+160 NLNYNYPSYK
-170 KFFSDVNSKTAL
+170 KFFSDVNGKTAL

-194 KGVTD
+194 QGVTD
-199 EDLGAFLRTPSHNSC
+199 EELAEFLRKPSHNSC

-238 SRDFIIKSIVR
+238 SRDFIIQSIVR

-262 TEMKKLLKLLGLKLE
+262 VEMKKLLKLLDLKLE
-277 TIPGID
+277 TIPGVD

-298 RFHNADKLAKF
+298 RFRNADKLAKF

-324 DKKSKQ
+324 DKKSRQ
-330 GNWELYGVFY
+330 GNRELYGVFY

-348 VSKKGTPRNSVFLQY
+348 VSKKGTPRNPVFLQY
-363 YKRKVSEGKTKIQAL
+363 YKRKISEGKTKIQAL

-392 MKNKSEY
+392 MKNKTEY
-399 IMPNMEIKEVA
+399 ILPVMEIDKVA
-410 W
+410 

>member
-8 IYVGLDLNKDTHTAV
+8 IYVGLDLHKDTHTAV
-23 IIDYWNEKLG
+23 IIDCWDEKID

-50 VNKIAG
+50 VKKHAG
-56 NLIPVYGLEDVHG
+56 NLTPVYGLEDVHG
-69 NGRSL
+69 YGRSL

-85 KEVNSALSYMER
+85 KEVNSALSFMER

-106 DDWDANCISS
+106 DDWDAKCIAS
-116 VLIRK
+116 VLLRK
-121 LDTLPDANP
+121 LDTLPNANP
-130 QDLYWTIKMMV
+130 QDLYWTIMMMV
-141 NRRDAIVKSIT
+141 NRRDAIVKSVT

-160 QLNNNYPSYK
+160 NLNYNYPSYK

-194 KGVTD
+194 IGVTD
-199 EDLGAFLRTPSHNSC
+199 EELAEFLRKPSHNSC

-238 SRDFIIKSIVR
+238 SRDFIIQSIVR
-249 DIAFKSEEIKKVE
+249 DIAFKNEEIKKVE
-262 TEMKKLLKLLGLKLE
+262 VEMKKLLKLLDLKLE
-277 TIPGID
+277 TIPGVD

-298 RFHNADKLAKF
+298 RFRNADKLAKF

-324 DKKSKQ
+324 DKKSRQ
-330 GNWELYGVFY
+330 GNRELYGVFY
-340 FLAVQQIQ
+340 FLAVQQVQ
-348 VSKKGTPRNSVFLQY
+348 VSKKGTPRNPVFLEY
-363 YKRKVSEGKTKIQAL
+363 YKRKISEGKTKIQAL

-392 MKNKSEY
+392 MKNKTEY
-399 IMPNMEIKEVA
+399 VMPNVEIKEVA
-410 W
+410 

>member
-8 IYVGLDLNKDTHTAV
+8 IYVGLDLHKDTHTAV
-23 IIDYWNEKLG
+23 IIDCWDEKID

-42 DFTKLMNK
+42 DFTRLMNK

-56 NLIPVYGLEDVHG
+56 KLTPVYGLEDVNG
-69 NGRSL
+69 YGRSL

-106 DDWDANCISS
+106 DDWDANCIAS
-116 VLIRK
+116 VLLRK

-141 NRRDAIVKSIT
+141 NRRDAIVKSVT

-160 QLNNNYPSYK
+160 NLNYNYPSYK
-170 KFFSDVNSKTAL
+170 KFFSDVNGKTAL

-194 KGVTD
+194 KYVTD
-199 EDLGAFLRTPSHNSC
+199 EELAEFLRKPSHNSC

-238 SRDFIIKSIVR
+238 SRDFIIQSIVR

-262 TEMKKLLKLLGLKLE
+262 VEMKKLLKLLDLKLE

-298 RFHNADKLAKF
+298 RFRNADKLAKF

-330 GNWELYGVFY
+330 GNRELYGVFY
-340 FLAVQQIQ
+340 FLAVQQVQ
-348 VSKKGTPRNSVFLQY
+348 VSKKGTPRNPVFLQY
-363 YKRKVSEGKTKIQAL
+363 YKRKISEGKTKIQAL

-399 IMPNMEIKEVA
+399 VMPSVEIQEVA
-410 W
+410 